1 VLPVRKLQSHNGFS
15 LTEVLFAVGTLAIAM
30 LFIAGT
36 FPVAIYFSTI
46 ATERTIAA
54 VVADE
59 AFAKI
64 RLYAIGAPNDPG
76 DDIDIGVLKVDRH
89 TDFNDVNAFPAT
101 FMFGLDP
108 NEFTYPSDRSTPI
121 WQKKYFWSALCRQVE
136 PGARLVQVTVF
147 VSRKIGEGGRYWIR
161 NSNGMLNPVGSFYPV
176 PVDVNV
182 SRVGSNFDE
191 LLINFDDQ
199 ANPVEKTF
207 INDGC
212 TIVDDETGQIYRV
225 LERYA
230 DYPRTPVR
238 EDEMIRLDRP
248 WKPDIMAPPDK
259 TWRVWVVPPPA
270 NGGRYPCIAVYQKVI
285 RF

>member
-1 VLPVRKLQSHNGFS
+1 MRKLRKNNGFS
-15 LTEVLFAVGTLAIAM
+15 LTEVLFAVATLAIAM

-54 VVADE
+54 VAADE

-64 RLYAIGAPNDPG
+64 RLYAIGNPNDPN
-76 DDIDIGVLKVDRH
+76 DDINLSALKVDQH
-89 TDFNDVNAFPAT
+89 TDFNNVTFPAT
-101 FMFGLDP
+101 FTFGLDP
-108 NEFTYPSDRSTPI
+108 NAFAYPSDYGIHISE
-121 WQKKYFWSALCRQVE
+121 KKYFWSALCRWVD
-136 PGARLVQVTVF
+136 PTTRLVQVTVF
-147 VSRKIGEGGRYWIR
+147 VSRKIGGGTMYIGGQNRPI
-161 NSNGMLNPVGSFYPV
+161 PV
-176 PVDVNV
+176 PVEVEV
-182 SRVGSNFDE
+182 YGPPGGDE
-191 LLINFDDQ
+191 LLIRVANP

-207 INDGC
+207 INDGY

-230 DYPRTPVR
+230 GAPPIDQV
-238 EDEMIRLDRP
+238 IKLDRP
-248 WKPDIMAPPDK
+248 WRGGVLPGS
-259 TWRVWVVPPPA
+259 VWVVPPPV